1 MLSVAKMDLMMA
13 EVAKMKA
20 HIVSRYSGTSFG
32 ITLCWELALEHTA
45 RMLFLIKYTH
55 CPNAFFSRNPSL
67 TEAADANIAQD
78 EIGVLCWCD
87 FNVPYARGSNACTAL
102 CKGMAT
108 LNDMAP
114 KLTCAVLTL
123 PDNPRES
130 SLRGLYDE
138 EKQIHDELH
147 ALAQFCDTRWIDLWA
162 RESRKA
168 DLRSSAR
175 KFGAGRMV
183 ISHAAQEDNAWLAS
197 ELAICGRVVG
207 SNEISDGVPVAVL
220 PRTASI
226 LIPESSSPDP

>member
-1 MLSVAKMDLMMA
+1 M
-13 EVAKMKA
+13 
-20 HIVSRYSGTSFG
+20 YFGTLKNF
-32 ITLCWELALEHTA
+32 HA
-45 RMLFLIKYTH
+45 RIMFTRI
-55 CPNAFFSRNPSL
+55 PSL
-67 TEAADANIAQD
+67 TEAADASVAQD

-87 FNVPYARGSNACTAL
+87 FNVPHARGSNSCTAL
-102 CKGMAT
+102 CKGVAM
-108 LNDMAP
+108 LNDTAP
-114 KLTCAVLTL
+114 KVSCAVLTL

-147 ALAQFCDTRWIDLWA
+147 ALAQHCDTRWIDLWA

-175 KFGAGRMV
+175 KFGAGRLV
-183 ISHAAQEDNAWLAS
+183 ISHASQEDNAWLAS

-207 SNEISDGVPVAVL
+207 ANEISDGVPVAVL

-226 LIPESSSPDP
+226 LIPESSSPDPWMQYFCSRVMIFGSCLL

>member
-1 MLSVAKMDLMMA
+1 MA
-13 EVAKMKA
+13 RVPDIMC
-20 HIVSRYSGTSFG
+20 VGNWLVYFGTLINF
-32 ITLCWELALEHTA
+32 HA
-45 RMLFLIKYTH
+45 RSMFTRI
-55 CPNAFFSRNPSL
+55 PSL
-67 TEAADANIAQD
+67 TEAADAGVAQD

-87 FNVPYARGSNACTAL
+87 FNVPYARGSNSCTAL
-102 CKGMAT
+102 CKGIPM
-108 LNDMAP
+108 LNDVAP
-114 KLTCAVLTL
+114 KVSCAVLTL

-138 EKQIHDELH
+138 EKQILDELH

-175 KFGAGRMV
+175 KFGSGRLV
-183 ISHAAQEDNAWLAS
+183 IPNEAREDSAWLAS

-207 SNEISDGVPVAVL
+207 ANEITDGVPVAVL

-226 LIPESSSPDP
+226 LIPESSSPDPWMLIYASK